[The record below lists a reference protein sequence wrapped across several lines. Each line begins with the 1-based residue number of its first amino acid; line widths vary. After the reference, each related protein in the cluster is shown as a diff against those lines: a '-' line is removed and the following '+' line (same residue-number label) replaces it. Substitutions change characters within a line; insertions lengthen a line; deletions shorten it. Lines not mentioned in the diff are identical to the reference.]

1 MDIYPEKI
9 IILNRVSPKDLQ
21 KNTTKIIILLEDYR
35 EWTEVISSKAEG
47 EGVGWERVKQR
58 ERAKYKIRK
67 GGRDNERMRA
77 LRHSVEE
84 K

>member
-1 MDIYPEKI
+1 M
-9 IILNRVSPKDLQ
+9 SPKDLQ

-47 EGVGWERVKQR
+47 EGMGWGRVKQR

>member
-1 MDIYPEKI
+1 M
-9 IILNRVSPKDLQ
+9 NPKDLQ
-21 KNTTKIIILLEDYR
+21 KNTTKIIILIEDYR
-35 EWTEVISSKAEG
+35 DWTEVIISEEEG
-47 EGVGWERVKQR
+47 EGVGWGRVKQR

-67 GGRDNERMRA
+67 RGRDNERMRA

>member
-1 MDIYPEKI
+1 M
-9 IILNRVSPKDLQ
+9 SPKDLQ

-35 EWTEVISSKAEG
+35 EWTEGTRRETREREYSGWGG
-47 EGVGWERVKQR
+47 EQR
-58 ERAKYKIRK
+58 ERAKYEIRK
-67 GGRDNERMRA
+67 GGRDNERMRV

>member
-1 MDIYPEKI
+1 M
-9 IILNRVSPKDLQ
+9 SPKDLQ